1 MVARLII
8 LQLPSNAGTYCIHA
22 CHGHPK
28 HEFKCHHGRWSEN
41 PYEMT
46 CHNSRADGYRSI
58 LHYGNLLG
66 KKEKREKPAPG
77 KY

>member
-1 MVARLII
+1 M
-8 LQLPSNAGTYCIHA
+8 QLPSNAGTYCIHA

-46 CHNSRADGYRSI
+46 CHNSRADGYSKAI
-58 LHYGNLLG
+58 LHYDNFHT
-66 KKEKREKPAPG
+66 KKQEKREKPAPG
-77 KY
+77 NH